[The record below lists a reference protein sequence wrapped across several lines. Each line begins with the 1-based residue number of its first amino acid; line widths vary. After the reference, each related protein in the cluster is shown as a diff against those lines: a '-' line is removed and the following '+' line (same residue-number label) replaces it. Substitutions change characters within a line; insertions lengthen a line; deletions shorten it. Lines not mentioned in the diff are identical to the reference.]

1 MIALLLAALAFGQE
15 CSLDLPTV
23 RSDTS
28 MAWVSRTGDHARGG
42 EYLWV
47 TPTGELSAWIGRQ
60 DRATLGGLLRHL
72 GLRRRKSE
80 PKRHYKVVVFDA
92 THASLCRPIEG
103 EAPGAE
109 ISGVVTCETNLSRS
123 NRQHGEL
130 VDALEARDAEWA
142 ETTMRA
148 HLLSSRASYRRIGE
162 DRRRAKGTANG
173 AAPGVDTSAEDDAD
187 AR

>member
-123 NRQHGEL
+123 NRQHDGCGRSRDPNGNGAVLFRATWRDLSANGFCVLPANRFIE
-130 VDALEARDAEWA
+130 EAR
-142 ETTMRA
+142 
-148 HLLSSRASYRRIGE
+148 
-162 DRRRAKGTANG
+162 
-173 AAPGVDTSAEDDAD
+173 
-187 AR
+187 